1 MKKLFTWFLLTAVSA
16 SATAQTKVKSPVLD
30 DYDRNSLSMIIVDR
44 DDDLDSPLFDGV
56 LACEY
61 DMESSDKFDM
71 NDIGTLSIDFA
82 GPRTAAA
89 PAADI
94 LAALNVANVGREV
107 VGFWFNRQKDGSM
120 DASVV
125 EKRGNYN
132 ADDQAYINAQFGK
145 LGVAALGDEGYKLL
159 GRSYVIVLDYTNVG
173 SSVKDDKTTWTATTN
188 ATVFQV
194 IYTPEVQE
202 QVNNAWI
209 YKEDDDAVRERK
221 IAVWNGIRPELKWRA
236 ATSYTASAEESDG
249 GLKTAV
255 TNGYEGAVEKLE
267 KLIDEWNVTSAITDR
282 RPLRAKIGK
291 KEGLKNGKRFQ
302 AYKYKED
309 RDGNL
314 KSIPKGYLRAT
325 KIADNRDYAQGNSPK
340 SEFYQISGG
349 RIEEGYTL
357 KQKNDLGMGVTLGY
371 KVGDGLA
378 PYNIGI
384 DYLAHINTNGTAHYA
399 LLNIGVDVV
408 AGSDIRDKFPGGDSA
423 TDGAGITYLNVGVG
437 YGFGIRPIR
446 HIELMP
452 FIMGG
457 GDYMML
463 NNELMES
470 SDNEDEDEDT
480 FMKKVAWFGNAGLR
494 ININVKYPFQIFV
507 QADYSILISEGDTYT
522 YYNDQLNKDTYGFG
536 SGNDKKLGHDKGV
549 GFMAGIKWTF

>member
-89 PAADI
+89 PAAEI
-94 LAALNVANVGREV
+94 LAALNEANVGREV

-120 DASVV
+120 DASVI

-173 SSVKDDKTTWTATTN
+173 SSVKDGKTTWTATTN

-202 QVNNAWI
+202 QVDAAWI
-209 YKEDDDAVRERK
+209 YEEDDAAARERK
-221 IAVWNGIRPELKWRA
+221 IAAWNGIRPELKWRA
-236 ATSYTASAEESDG
+236 ATSYTASAEEQNG

-357 KQKNDLGMGVTLGY
+357 KQKNDLGMGVSLGY
-371 KVGDGLA
+371 KMGRFT
-378 PYNIGI
+378 PYNLGI
-384 DYLAHINTNGTAHYA
+384 DYLAHINTSGTAHYI
-399 LLNIGVDVV
+399 LLNLGY
-408 AGSDIRDKFPGGDSA
+408 DIYTESKLREHNMVTDDGEDGGLSFID
-423 TDGAGITYLNVGVG
+423 VGVG

-446 HIELMP
+446 HLELMP
-452 FIMGG
+452 FLTAGG
-457 GDYMML
+457 EYMMF
-463 NNELMES
+463 NSDMWES
-470 SDNEDEDEDT
+470 SENGEDDSSFTD
-480 FMKKVAWFGNAGLR
+480 KVAWLGTVGVKASL
-494 ININVKYPFQIFV
+494 NVKYPFQIF
-507 QADYSILISEGDTYT
+507 AAIDYTMKFAPGTLYE
-522 YYNDQLNKDTYGFG
+522 LNNNVLTENGLGRKD
-536 SGNDKKLGHDKGV
+536 GV
-549 GFMAGIKWTF
+549 GVTVGIKWTF

>member
-1 MKKLFTWFLLTAVSA
+1 MKKFFTWFLLTALSA
-16 SATAQTKVKSPVLD
+16 SVTAQTKVKSPVLD

-71 NDIGTLSIDFA
+71 NDIETLSIDFS
-82 GPRTAAA
+82 GPRSATVS
-89 PAADI
+89 AADI
-94 LAALNVANVGREV
+94 LAVLNEQNVGREV
-107 VGFWFNRQKDGSM
+107 VGFWFHRQKDGSM
-120 DASVV
+120 DSSVV
-125 EKRGNYN
+125 EERGNYN

-159 GRSYVIVLDYTNVG
+159 GRSYIIVLDYTGVG
-173 SSVKDDKTTWTATTN
+173 SEVKDGKTTWTATTN

-194 IYTPEVQE
+194 IYTPEIQA
-202 QVNNAWI
+202 QVNDAWI
-209 YKEDDDAVRERK
+209 YEEDDAATREQK
-221 IAVWNGIRPELKWRA
+221 IAVWNGIHPELKWRA
-236 ATSYTASAEESDG
+236 SASYTASAEEGLG
-249 GLKTAV
+249 GLTAAV
-255 TNGYEGAVEKLE
+255 TTGYEGAVEKLE
-267 KLIDEWNVTSAITDR
+267 KLINEWNVTTAITDR

-325 KIADNRDYAQGNSPK
+325 KIADNRDFAQGDTPK

-349 RIEEGYTL
+349 RIEEGYTI
-357 KQKNDLGMGVTLGY
+357 KQKNDLAMGVTLGY

-378 PYNIGI
+378 PYNLGL
-384 DYLAHINTNGTAHYA
+384 DFLAHINTNGTAHYG
-399 LLNIGVDVV
+399 LLNIGVDVIT
-408 AGSDIRDKFPGGDSA
+408 GSDIHEKYPGGDSA
-423 TDGAGITYLNVGVG
+423 TEGSGVTYLNVGLG
-437 YGFGIRPIR
+437 YGFGIRVIR

-452 FIMGG
+452 FIMAG

-463 NNELMES
+463 NNEVMES
-470 SDNEDEDEDT
+470 SSNEDEDEDS

-494 ININVKYPFQIFV
+494 INFNVKYPFQIFV
-507 QADYSILISEGDTYT
+507 QADYSMLISEGDTYKF
-522 YYNDQLNKDTYGFG
+522 YNDQWNADTTYGY
-536 SGNDKKLGHDKGV
+536 GNDKKLGHDNGV